1 MQRCELTGKG
11 KQYGS
16 NVSFSQR
23 HTKKVWKP
31 NLQKKTLV
39 IDGRKVKMKISTQA
53 IRTLKRKGLI
63 ADPKNPAP
71 EVTPVTSK

>member
-1 MQRCELTGKG
+1 MNICDITGKG

-31 NLQKKTLV
+31 NLQSKTVV
-39 IDGRKVKMKISTQA
+39 IDGKKVKLRVSA
-53 IRTLKRKGLI
+53 NGIRTLRKKGLI
-63 ADPKNPAP
+63 A
-71 EVTPVTSK
+71 